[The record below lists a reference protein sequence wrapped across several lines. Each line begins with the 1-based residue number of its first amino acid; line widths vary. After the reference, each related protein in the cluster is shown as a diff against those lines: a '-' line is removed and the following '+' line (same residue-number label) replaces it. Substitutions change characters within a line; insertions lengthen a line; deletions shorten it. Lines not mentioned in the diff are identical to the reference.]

1 MPTEALGSCPNFKNA
16 QSLAICRA
24 KTPERM
30 RRRMRPPRRTRP
42 PRRMQLPRRMR
53 PPRRMQLPRRMRLLR
68 RMLHPR
74 RKGRKTRRR
83 FDLCRSHILQL
94 FFGRSEV
101 SPLQLFS
108 VPQDGEKEDAES
120 RTTQKFSSCFIA
132 TALFSGGP
140 SCRTYTRRSREGK
153 ERQVEEG
160 ASV

>member
-120 RTTQKFSSCFIA
+120 RTTHSHCIV
-132 TALFSGGP
+132 L
-140 SCRTYTRRSREGK
+140 RRPQLQNLHPKKQR
-153 ERQVEEG
+153 RQRKT
-160 ASV
+160 S